1 VVRREDLARATHIAF
16 VNSLRGWLVA
26 DRQLAI
32 DSGLRREVKS
42 P

>member
-1 VVRREDLARATHIAF
+1 LARATEVAF

-26 DRQLAI
+26 DRQLTM
-32 DSGLRREVKS
+32 DSGLRREVKL